1 MTIDKASGSLFLK
14 HLKDDF
20 PVVNVV
26 KSQGRWRIWNK
37 IIPCPPPLYK
47 IHDHPSLKNAMDKIL
62 VERWRIMLKNSSW
75 VICNFASH
83 PSFLVANHTSVDLG
97 TPSQITASNLL
108 LLQDGV
114 QSLPLWMVIM
124 SNAGVKYP
132 HLYLYELKVIP
143 SDKV

>member
-1 MTIDKASGSLFLK
+1 MIG
-14 HLKDDF
+14 
-20 PVVNVV
+20 
-26 KSQGRWRIWNK
+26 
-37 IIPCPPPLYK
+37 
-47 IHDHPSLKNAMDKIL
+47 
-62 VERWRIMLKNSSW
+62 
-75 VICNFASH
+75 NFASH

-132 HLYLYELKVIP
+132 YLYWGLYGAGFSIIP
-143 SDKV
+143 GGRSTMGIVTLTNRALEADITGSLNW